1 MSNLEKLREVMKSEN
16 IDYYIIPSSD
26 AHQSEY
32 VANYFKGREF
42 VSGFTGSAGTLLVGL
57 KEAYLWTDGRYFI
70 QADNELKGSGIS
82 LMKMRTPGYPSIE
95 EWLKKN
101 VNSGE
106 VLGFDGSV
114 FSVDQYEAYLRVAN
128 GNNFTIDMNKDLLNN
143 IWDTRSELPKN
154 KIFIHDVKY
163 AGKSAKEKLE
173 EVRNHMKEVSAENYI
188 LSSLDDIA
196 WLCNIR
202 GNDIDFN
209 PVALSY
215 VIIKLDS
222 AVLYINGEKVDAE
235 TKAAL
240 NKEGF
245 EIAEYSDVEKDV
257 KVIKG
262 KTLID
267 SGKLNAKLFTAL
279 NKDVEVIK
287 EINIT
292 TKLKAIKNSTEIA
305 NWEVSQVRDGVAMVK
320 FIKWL
325 KENIGKEKIT
335 ETSASDKLTEIRAMG
350 ENYKGDSFGTIA
362 GYKDHAAMM
371 HYSATKASEYELKAE
386 GMFLVDSGAQYLDG
400 TTDITRTFILGP
412 ITEEEKTDYT
422 LVLKGHIALSSAKF
436 LRGVTGVNLDILARR
451 PLWECGIDYKCGTGH
466 GVGFFLN
473 VHEGPQGIRVEGNST
488 VLEPGMILTNE
499 PGVYKEGK
507 HGIRTENT
515 LLVVEDVKS
524 EEFGEF
530 YKFRTISYCPIDLN
544 GVNVELLSP
553 EEKKWLNDYH
563 KTVFEKLSPYLN
575 EEEVEFL
582 RHETR
587 SI

>member
-82 LMKMRTPGYPSIE
+82 LMKMRTPGYPTIE

-114 FSVDQYEAYLRVAN
+114 LSVDQYEGYLRIAN
-128 GNNFTIDMNKDLLNN
+128 GNNFTINMNKDLLNN

-235 TKAAL
+235 TKAVL

-245 EIAEYSDVEKDV
+245 EIAEYSDVENDV
-257 KVIKG
+257 KLIKG

-287 EINIT
+287 EMNIT

-325 KENIGKEKIT
+325 KESIGKEKIT
-335 ETSASDKLTEIRAMG
+335 ETSASDKLTSIRAMG

-371 HYSATKASEYELKAE
+371 HYSATKSSEYELKAE

-451 PLWECGIDYKCGTGH
+451 PLWDCGIDYKCGTGH

-582 RHETR
+582 RYETR

>member
-114 FSVDQYEAYLRVAN
+114 FSVDQYEGYLRIAN
-128 GNNFTIDMNKDLLNN
+128 GNNFTINMNKDLLNS
-143 IWDTRSELPKN
+143 IWNTRSELPKN

-173 EVRNHMKEVSAENYI
+173 EVRNHMKEVSVENYI

-257 KVIKG
+257 KLIKG

-267 SGKLNAKLFTAL
+267 SGKLNAKLFIAL
-279 NKDVEVIK
+279 DKDVEVIK
-287 EINIT
+287 EMNIT

-335 ETSASDKLTEIRAMG
+335 ETSASDKLTAIRAMG

-451 PLWECGIDYKCGTGH
+451 PLWDCGIDYKCGTGH

-575 EEEVEFL
+575 EEELEFL
-582 RHETR
+582 RYETR